1 MTQVFALA
9 AAALYGVA
17 DFSGG
22 LASRTLSVWR
32 VSAWSQVV
40 GVPLLVVGL
49 LVVRATEVTIV
60 DVALGAAA
68 GGVGLVGLV
77 LLYSA
82 LATGT
87 MSIVAPTV
95 GALAASISVA
105 WDVATGGSIV
115 AIHWVGIA
123 MSIGAVFL
131 LAFDR
136 GGAPVERVPLLKAI
150 GAGVSF
156 AVFFIAMSHTN
167 EASALWP
174 VVAARSVSI
183 PLAFLFALKASEAAP
198 PRKPLLWLVVF
209 TGMADMGANLAIMIA
224 VQRGPLGVNAV
235 LSSLYPAFTVMAAYV
250 VLRERPTM
258 QQRIGILIAVVAVL
272 LLSL

>member
-1 MTQVFALA
+1 VTQLFALA
-9 AAALYGVA
+9 GAALYGVA
-17 DFSGG
+17 DFAGG

-32 VSAWSQVV
+32 VSAWSQLV
-40 GVPLLVVGL
+40 GVPLLVIGL
-49 LVVRATEVTIV
+49 LVVRATEVTTLDLV
-60 DVALGAAA
+60 LGAAA
-68 GGVGLVGLV
+68 GGIGLIGLV

-87 MSIVAPTV
+87 MSIVAPMV
-95 GALAASISVA
+95 GALAASVA
-105 WDVATGGSIV
+105 VGWDVATGGTITT
-115 AIHWVGIA
+115 IHWVGIV

-131 LAFDR
+131 LAVER
-136 GGAPVERVPLLKAI
+136 GGSPVERAPMLKAM

-174 VVAARSVSI
+174 LVAARSVSI
-183 PLAFLFALKASEAAP
+183 PLAFLFALKAREAALP
-198 PRKPLLWLVVF
+198 AKPLLRLVVF
-209 TGMADMGANLAIMIA
+209 TGMADMGANLAILIA

-235 LSSLYPAFTVMAAYV
+235 LSSLYPAFTVMAAYL
-250 VLRERPTM
+250 VLKERPTM

>member
-1 MTQVFALA
+1 VTQLLALA
-9 AAALYGVA
+9 AAALFGVA
-17 DFSGG
+17 DFAGG
-22 LASRTLSVWR
+22 LASRSLSVWR
-32 VSAWSQVV
+32 VSAWSQLL
-40 GVPLLVVGL
+40 GVPLLVIGL
-49 LVVRATEVTIV
+49 LVVQATEVTTQ
-60 DVALGAAA
+60 DLALGAAA
-68 GGVGLVGLV
+68 GGIGLIGLV

-95 GALAASISVA
+95 GALAAAISVG
-105 WDVATGGSIV
+105 WDVATGGTI
-115 AIHWVGIA
+115 ATIHWIGIV

-131 LAFDR
+131 LAFQR
-136 GGAPVERVPLLKAI
+136 GGAPVERVPILKAV

-174 VVAARSVSI
+174 LVAARSVSI
-183 PLAFLFALKASEAAP
+183 PLAFLFALKAREVSLP
-198 PRKPLLWLVVF
+198 TKPVLWLVVF

-235 LSSLYPAFTVMAAYV
+235 LSSLYPAFTVMAAYL
-250 VLRERPTM
+250 VLKERPTL
-258 QQRIGILIAVVAVL
+258 QQRVGIAIAVVAVL

>member
-1 MTQVFALA
+1 MTQLFALA
-9 AAALYGVA
+9 GAALYGVA
-17 DFSGG
+17 DFAGG

-40 GVPLLVVGL
+40 GIPLLAIGL
-49 LVVRATEVTIV
+49 IVVRATQVTKL
-60 DVALGAAA
+60 DVALGAVA

-95 GALAASISVA
+95 GALAASISVG
-105 WDVATGGSIV
+105 WDVATGGTIV

-131 LAFDR
+131 LAFER
-136 GGAPVERVPLLKAI
+136 GGAPIERGPLLKAI

-183 PLAFLFALKASEAAP
+183 PLAFLFALRAREAALP
-198 PRKPLLWLVVF
+198 SKPLLWLVVF
-209 TGMADMGANLAIMIA
+209 TGMADMGANLAVMIA

-250 VLRERPTM
+250 VLKERPTT

>member
-1 MTQVFALA
+1 VTQLLALA
-9 AAALYGVA
+9 AAALFGVA
-17 DFSGG
+17 DFAGG
-22 LASRTLSVWR
+22 LASRSLSVWR
-32 VSAWSQVV
+32 VSAWSQLL
-40 GVPLLVVGL
+40 GVPLLVIGL
-49 LVVRATEVTIV
+49 LVVQATEVTTQ
-60 DVALGAAA
+60 DLALGAAA
-68 GGVGLVGLV
+68 GGIGLIGLV

-95 GALAASISVA
+95 GALAAAISVG
-105 WDVATGGSIV
+105 WDVATGGTI
-115 AIHWVGIA
+115 ATIHWIGIV

-131 LAFDR
+131 LAFQR
-136 GGAPVERVPLLKAI
+136 GGAPVERVPILKAV

-174 VVAARSVSI
+174 LVAARSVSI
-183 PLAFLFALKASEAAP
+183 PLAFLFALKTREVSLP
-198 PRKPLLWLVVF
+198 TKPVLWLVVF
-209 TGMADMGANLAIMIA
+209 TGMADMAANLAIMIA

-235 LSSLYPAFTVMAAYV
+235 LSSLYPAFTVMAAYL
-250 VLRERPTM
+250 VLKERPTL
-258 QQRIGILIAVVAVL
+258 QQRVGIAIAVVAVL

>member
-1 MTQVFALA
+1 VTQLLALA
-9 AAALYGVA
+9 AAALFGVA
-17 DFSGG
+17 DFAGG
-22 LASRTLSVWR
+22 LASRSLSVWR
-32 VSAWSQVV
+32 VSAWSQLL
-40 GVPLLVVGL
+40 GVPLLVIGL
-49 LVVRATEVTIV
+49 LVVQAPDVTTQ
-60 DVALGAAA
+60 DLALGAAA
-68 GGVGLVGLV
+68 GGIGLIGLV

-95 GALAASISVA
+95 GALAAAISVG
-105 WDVATGGSIV
+105 WDVATGGTI
-115 AIHWVGIA
+115 ATIHWIGIV

-131 LAFDR
+131 LAFQR
-136 GGAPVERVPLLKAI
+136 GGAPVERVPILKAV

-183 PLAFLFALKASEAAP
+183 PLAFLFALKAREVSLP
-198 PRKPLLWLVVF
+198 TKPVLWLVVF
-209 TGMADMGANLAIMIA
+209 TGMADMGASLAIMIA

-235 LSSLYPAFTVMAAYV
+235 LSSLYPAFTVMAAYL
-250 VLRERPTM
+250 VLKERPTL
-258 QQRIGILIAVVAVL
+258 QQRVGIAIAVVAVL